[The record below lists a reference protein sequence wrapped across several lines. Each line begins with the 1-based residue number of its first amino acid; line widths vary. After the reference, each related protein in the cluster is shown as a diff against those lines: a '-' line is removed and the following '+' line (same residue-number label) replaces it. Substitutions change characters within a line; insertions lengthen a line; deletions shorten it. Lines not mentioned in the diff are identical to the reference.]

1 MIHCLLVEVENS
13 FSLLH
18 VKAGAIHLKDRN
30 QATGVKL
37 FVPGSSFHIERMI
50 ALKARPYKASDHI
63 KLGARE
69 ALQIFDIFLHH
80 MRCPQHLN
88 DKKFENIVWSFGQWP
103 IRESSL
109 SDHLV
114 ERWSNTACRVG
125 FIARRCFSDRY
136 FQTLLRLWGEKL
148 PFLAA
153 PGYTGEIW

>member
-1 MIHCLLVEVENS
+1 MMHCLLVEVENS

-88 DKKFENIVWSFGQWP
+88 DKKCENIP
-103 IRESSL
+103 NNNL
-109 SDHLV
+109 
-114 ERWSNTACRVG
+114 
-125 FIARRCFSDRY
+125 
-136 FQTLLRLWGEKL
+136 
-148 PFLAA
+148 
-153 PGYTGEIW
+153 

>member
-1 MIHCLLVEVENS
+1 MPTYSQDHLRTPGLKQTYHAALVNDTLSFVEVENS

-69 ALQIFDIFLHH
+69 ALQIFDIFFHH
-80 MRCPQHLN
+80 MRGPQHL
-88 DKKFENIVWSFGQWP
+88 K
-103 IRESSL
+103 
-109 SDHLV
+109 
-114 ERWSNTACRVG
+114 
-125 FIARRCFSDRY
+125 
-136 FQTLLRLWGEKL
+136 
-148 PFLAA
+148 
-153 PGYTGEIW
+153 

>member
-13 FSLLH
+13 FSLLY
-18 VKAGAIHLKDRN
+18 VGAGAIHLKDRN

-80 MRCPQHLN
+80 MRSPQHLN
-88 DKKFENIVWSFGQWP
+88 DKKCENISNNNLW
-103 IRESSL
+103 L
-109 SDHLV
+109 KKSDHLV
-114 ERWSNTACRVG
+114 RDQYESLPSQTTWWNVG
-125 FIARRCFSDRY
+125 PIQLVELD
-136 FQTLLRLWGEKL
+136 LLLADA
-148 PFLAA
+148 FLTDIFR
-153 PGYTGEIW
+153 PCYVCEVKNYHF

>member
-13 FSLLH
+13 FSLLY

-80 MRCPQHLN
+80 MRSPQHLN
-88 DKKFENIVWSFGQWP
+88 D
-103 IRESSL
+103 
-109 SDHLV
+109 
-114 ERWSNTACRVG
+114 
-125 FIARRCFSDRY
+125 
-136 FQTLLRLWGEKL
+136 
-148 PFLAA
+148 
-153 PGYTGEIW
+153 

>member
-88 DKKFENIVWSFGQWP
+88 DKKCENIVLSFGQRP

-136 FQTLLRLWGEKL
+136 FQTLLRL
-148 PFLAA
+148 
-153 PGYTGEIW
+153 